1 MTLGI
6 FIIGIIAIALAAF
19 LFLYGSSFQ
28 LGIEDSN
35 RFANSSGIDYENKIE
50 QFNNAV
56 GPLLGRVIPIALLGL
71 GGALLFNS
79 FFVEVPAG
87 TRGVCLTFKAA
98 SDGALEPG
106 LQFKWPWQDVATLS
120 TQKHEWT
127 QRFECQSKDL
137 QKIDVTM
144 TLVYARK
151 PDKVPQI
158 YKRVRANSEEIDVKP
173 GGRETLKAAVAE
185 FDAAEVIQNRKKLS
199 ATVTNAMNRWIDN
212 KDLLL
217 IKCSIS
223 DVDFEES
230 YDERVES
237 KVVALEKAREAQN
250 ELLMQK
256 TMADIAKIAAAGRKE
271 GSKEL
276 ARGDNESRQI
286 VAEADAYKT
295 EVVATAEAYS
305 RNAVGT
311 AEAER
316 TVWMAKALGDSRA
329 ALTLEA
335 IKKWDGDVP
344 DFSMEGAKPKL
355 PFEFLQTPETLNK
368 FESPVEE
375 LEELLVAHQA
385 KMAADASIREQ
396 QEAKLE
402 QERIEQ
408 EKLDAQILNN
418 N

>member
-6 FIIGIIAIALAAF
+6 FIVGLIAIALAVFLLTFGFSLPTPPSDSRRSLDYDEKVEAF
-19 LFLYGSSFQ
+19 
-28 LGIEDSN
+28 N
-35 RFANSSGIDYENKIE
+35 RAA
-50 QFNNAV
+50 Q
-56 GPLLGRVIPIALLGL
+56 PLMNRVVPIALLGL
-71 GGALLFNS
+71 GAALLFNS

-98 SDGALEPG
+98 SDEALEPG

-158 YKRVRANSEEIDVKP
+158 YKRVRSNSEDIDVKP

-199 ATVTNAMNRWIDN
+199 AMVTDAMNNWIN
-212 KDLLL
+212 SKDLLL

-230 YDERVES
+230 YDERVED
-237 KVVALEKAREAQN
+237 KVIALEKAREAQN
-250 ELLMQK
+250 ILLMQK
-256 TMADIAKIAAAGRKE
+256 TRADIVRIEAAGRKE

-276 ARGDNESRQI
+276 ARGENESRQI
-286 VAEADAYKT
+286 LAEANAYKT

-305 RNAVGT
+305 RSIVGE
-311 AEAER
+311 AEADR
-316 TVWMAKALGDSRA
+316 TVWLAKALGDSRA

-344 DFSMEGAKPKL
+344 DFSMEGAQPKL
-355 PFEFLQTPETLNK
+355 PFEFLQTPEELNT
-368 FESPVEE
+368 FDSPVEE
-375 LEELLVAHQA
+375 LEGLLKAHQEQMATDAAARVENEKKLEELRIERERKEAELLN
-385 KMAADASIREQ
+385 
-396 QEAKLE
+396 
-402 QERIEQ
+402 
-408 EKLDAQILNN
+408 AQ
-418 N
+418 

>member
-6 FIIGIIAIALAAF
+6 FILGIIAVALAVF

-28 LGIEDSN
+28 L
-35 RFANSSGIDYENKIE
+35 SSGEDDFSSSSYDRQQKFE
-50 QFNNAV
+50 QFNRSIQ
-56 GPLLGRVIPIALLGL
+56 PLLGKAVPLALMGL

-87 TRGVCLTFKAA
+87 TRGVRLTFKAA
-98 SDGALEPG
+98 SEQALEPG

-158 YKRVRANSEEIDVKP
+158 YKRVRGNSEDIDVKP

-199 ATVTNAMNRWIDN
+199 DTVTRTMNRWIDN

-223 DVDFEES
+223 NVDFEES
-230 YDERVES
+230 YDERVEA
-237 KVVALEKAREAQN
+237 KVIALEKARQTQN
-250 ELLMQK
+250 ILLMQK
-256 TMADIAKIAAAGRKE
+256 TMADIAKIEAAGRKE
-271 GSKEL
+271 GAKEL
-276 ARGDNESRQI
+276 ARGENESRQI
-286 VAEADAYKT
+286 LAEANAYKT

-305 RNAVGT
+305 RSVVGE

-316 TVWMAKALGDSRA
+316 TVWLAKALGDSRA

-344 DFSMEGAKPKL
+344 DFSMEGAKPQL
-355 PFEFLQTPETLNK
+355 PFEFLQSPEKLNT
-368 FESPVEE
+368 FDSPVAE
-375 LEELLVAHQA
+375 LESLLKEHQQQ
-385 KMAADASIREQ
+385 MAADASVREE
-396 QEAKLE
+396 QEKKLE
-402 QERIEQ
+402 LERIER
-408 EKLDAQILNN
+408 EREESAMLKEY
-418 N
+418 

>member
-6 FIIGIIAIALAAF
+6 FILGIIAIAAAVVLFFVGSKLQFSSYDRNELSEYEEKFQELNRLAAP
-19 LFLYGSSFQ
+19 LLARVLPILL
-28 LGIEDSN
+28 LGI
-35 RFANSSGIDYENKIE
+35 
-50 QFNNAV
+50 
-56 GPLLGRVIPIALLGL
+56 
-71 GGALLFNS
+71 GGAMLFNS

-87 TRGVCLTFKAA
+87 TRGVRLTFKAA

-106 LQFKWPWQDVATLS
+106 LQFKWPWQDVETLS

-151 PDKVPQI
+151 ADKVPQI
-158 YKRVRANSEEIDVKP
+158 YKRVRSNSEDIDVKP

-199 ATVTNAMNRWIDN
+199 AMVTETMNRWIDS

-223 DVDFEES
+223 NVDFEES
-230 YDERVES
+230 YDERVEA

-256 TMADIAKIAAAGRKE
+256 TMADIAKIEAAGRKE
-271 GSKEL
+271 GSKES
-276 ARGDNESRQI
+276 ARGENESRQI
-286 VAEADAYKT
+286 LAEANAYKT

-305 RNAVGT
+305 RSVVGSS
-311 AEAER
+311 EAER
-316 TVWMAKALGDSRA
+316 TIWLAKALGDSRA

-335 IKKWDGDVP
+335 IKKWDGKVP

-355 PFEFLQTPETLNK
+355 PFEFLQSPEKLNT
-368 FESPVEE
+368 FDSPVEE
-375 LEELLVAHQA
+375 LETMLEAHQA
-385 KMAADASIREQ
+385 QMAVDASKR
-396 QEAKLE
+396 LE
-402 QERIEQ
+402 QEEQLELERIER
-408 EKLDAQILNN
+408 EKLDAELLNSN
-418 N
+418 

>member
-6 FIIGIIAIALAAF
+6 FILGIIAIGLAIVLMFTAMR
-19 LFLYGSSFQ
+19 LDY
-28 LGIEDSN
+28 DTSN
-35 RFANSSGIDYENKIE
+35 QENLSEYERKLAEVNRL
-50 QFNNAV
+50 AT
-56 GPLLGRVIPIALLGL
+56 PLLGRVLPIVLAAIGA
-71 GGALLFNS
+71 ALLFNS

-87 TRGVCLTFKAA
+87 TRGVRLTFKAA
-98 SDGALEPG
+98 SDEALDPG

-151 PDKVPQI
+151 PKKVPQI
-158 YKRVRANSEEIDVKP
+158 YKRVRSNSEDIDVKP

-199 ATVTNAMNRWIDN
+199 AMVTEAMNRWIDS

-223 DVDFEES
+223 NVDFEES
-230 YDERVES
+230 YDERVEA
-237 KVVALEKAREAQN
+237 KVIALEKARKTQN
-250 ELLMQK
+250 DLIKQK
-256 TMADIAKIAAAGRKE
+256 TMAEIAKIVASGRKE

-276 ARGDNESRQI
+276 ARGENESRQI
-286 VAEADAYKT
+286 VAEANAYKT
-295 EVVATAEAYS
+295 EVVATADAYS
-305 RNAVGT
+305 RSIVGT

-316 TVWMAKALGDSRA
+316 TVWLAKALGDSRA

-344 DFSMEGAKPKL
+344 DFSMEGAQPKL
-355 PFEFLQTPETLNK
+355 PFEFLQSPEQLNT
-368 FESPVEE
+368 FESPVPE
-375 LEELLVAHQA
+375 LEALLQKHQEQ
-385 KMAADASIREQ
+385 MAADASQRLKL
-396 QEAKLE
+396 EAKIEL
-402 QERIEQ
+402 QRIEQ
-408 EKLDAQILNN
+408 EKIDSELLKTK
-418 N
+418 